1 MNQTTTTTTT
11 IRSTGL
17 GPSEGPAIA
26 VDTASRDRETPIESA
41 AEDRAIV
48 FIDGSNWYHGLRRNG
63 VRSSLLDYR
72 KVAGKLARGR
82 PVRSVRYYVGKAVR
96 GTRSAMGQD
105 RFLAALREQGV
116 EVVLGKVQRNS
127 MSSGERETRERLLG
141 LLRNR
146 ADEVPGEVSEAIRD
160 FLEPAW
166 TEVEKR
172 VDTAISADLVDLAHR
187 DEYEVAYLLSADS
200 DFIPAVEKVLRL
212 GKTVFGVSADPSS
225 ELGRAVTKSIR
236 VRPDWFEGL
245 CS

>member
-1 MNQTTTTTTT
+1 MNPTDPT
-11 IRSTGL
+11 IITAGL
-17 GPSEGPAIA
+17 RLPERPTIVAEALSG
-26 VDTASRDRETPIESA
+26 DRETRLESA
-41 AEDRAIV
+41 VEDRAIV
-48 FIDGSNWYHGLRRNG
+48 FIDGSNRYHGLRRHG

-72 KVAGKLARGR
+72 EVVGELARGR
-82 PVRSVRYYVGKAVR
+82 PVRSVRYYIGKAVR
-96 GTRSAMGQD
+96 GTRIETGQA
-105 RFLAALREQGV
+105 RFLAALRDQGV
-116 EVVLGKVQRNS
+116 EIVLGKMQRNS
-127 MSSGERETRERLLG
+127 LSSAEQAKRERLLG
-141 LLRNR
+141 LLRSR
-146 ADEVPGEVSEAIRD
+146 GDEVPGEVEKAIRI

-166 TEVEKR
+166 TEVEKQ